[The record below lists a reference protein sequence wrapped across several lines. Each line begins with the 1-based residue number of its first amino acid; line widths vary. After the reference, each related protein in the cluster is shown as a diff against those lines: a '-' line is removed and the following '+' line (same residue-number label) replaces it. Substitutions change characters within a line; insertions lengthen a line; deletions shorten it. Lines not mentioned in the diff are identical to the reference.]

1 MDTPHTLIATAEV
14 ARSSGHGADRH
25 LYRRGREARDSP
37 LYILDYSWWER
48 PGGWGCRPG
57 NVPRGNIFGRP
68 PATVVVAVAV
78 ASGTEG
84 VRPRRLPP
92 ATEWDV
98 ATGIGPPPVKGA
110 GPAPAPVTT
119 THDQRPAR
127 RRGKIQIRLALSG
140 MGLVSCAP
148 NIFGGLRVETMT
160 QTEPPAAGDGPRRR
174 ARRRSGAAGD
184 GRQRGRNEVEK
195 TSDGTTSRSN
205 SRRRTT
211 M

>member
-1 MDTPHTLIATAEV
+1 MPTRKCPSRKYL
-14 ARSSGHGADRH
+14 RSA
-25 LYRRGREARDSP
+25 
-37 LYILDYSWWER
+37 
-48 PGGWGCRPG
+48 
-57 NVPRGNIFGRP
+57 PR
-68 PATVVVAVAV
+68 TVVVAVAV

-84 VRPRRLPP
+84 ARPRRLPP
-92 ATEWDV
+92 ATERDV
-98 ATGIGPPPVKGA
+98 ATGLGPPPVKGA

-140 MGLVSCAP
+140 MCLVSCAP
-148 NIFGGLRVETMT
+148 NIFGGGLRVETMT